1 MRILGQI
8 PLAEA
13 PAHAESHARACVG
26 MQREGS
32 REVRGGGQCNDT
44 AVTQKGLGG
53 KGNGLIE
60 GFHVKEAE
68 VGN

>member
-1 MRILGQI
+1 MPSPMPG
-8 PLAEA
+8 
-13 PAHAESHARACVG
+13 HVWGC
-26 MQREGS
+26 RERG
-32 REVRGGGQCNDT
+32 RGEVRGGGQCNDT

-53 KGNGLIE
+53 EGNGLIE